1 MFLLW
6 PVATAAVVIL
16 KVNNGIIMALNSL
29 TTTRKIPGMKYRRN
43 KKKIYGL
50 RDENKDRGF
59 ENFLFIIVVYS
70 EEKDTNYKSDRE
82 NG

>member
-43 KKKIYGL
+43 IEKKSM
-50 RDENKDRGF
+50 
-59 ENFLFIIVVYS
+59 V
-70 EEKDTNYKSDRE
+70 
-82 NG
+82 